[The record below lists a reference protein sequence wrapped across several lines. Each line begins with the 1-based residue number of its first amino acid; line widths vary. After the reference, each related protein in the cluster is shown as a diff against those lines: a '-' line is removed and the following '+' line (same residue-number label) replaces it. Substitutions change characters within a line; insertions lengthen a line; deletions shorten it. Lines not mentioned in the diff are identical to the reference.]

1 MKTHLTA
8 LTLFTM
14 MTPFSEAADVTV
26 NFAGVNTLSGQLY
39 LAVYA
44 SEEDMKSRKAIQSQ
58 IITVHNADQKAV
70 LADLPSGHYGV
81 MVFQDLDGNR
91 DLNTNLIGI
100 PTEPYGFSTNPRVLG
115 PPSFSDLHFSFPPP
129 PVHLPLYLD

>member
-100 PTEPYGFSTNPRVLG
+100 PTEPYGFSTNPRVMG
-115 PPSFSDLHFSFPPP
+115 PPSFSDIQFDVATTPI
-129 PVHLPLYLD
+129 HLTINME

>member
-39 LAVYA
+39 QLQLPDLSVV
-44 SEEDMKSRKAIQSQ
+44 EQ
-58 IITVHNADQKAV
+58 IENIS
-70 LADLPSGHYGV
+70 L
-81 MVFQDLDGNR
+81 
-91 DLNTNLIGI
+91 TNFKLFHHSI
-100 PTEPYGFSTNPRVLG
+100 
-115 PPSFSDLHFSFPPP
+115 D
-129 PVHLPLYLD
+129 